1 MSAVAGPDPREA
13 LFPILDG
20 ALAAAEA
27 GGEIDVILAEGL
39 ERVLGAVGGSRG
51 AVFVKDPTTGGLHLR
66 TWSGAGEPAADGGEG
81 LALAPEREEL
91 QAALARGQVVQV
103 GDRGLAAAWLA
114 TTGLERALLVPMR
127 ARGETI
133 GVLALAPSPG
143 GDFGPRHR
151 DVALAAGRV
160 LALALRNAQL
170 FAGLQER
177 AGELDHQVRQLI
189 ALSEVTRAVARS
201 LDASAVQRTIVREAR
216 RLVRADMA
224 VLLQVGEDG
233 ELVQTATD
241 GLREGEEPPGA
252 AAAAGAM
259 QEGVARTL
267 EGPALAMPLL
277 RGRGL
282 PALGVLLLGRR
293 RPDPFVEDDTE
304 RLVWLTDQATVAL
317 TNAQLLSDLRREQ
330 ADRRRLAAALVEAQ
344 EQERRRIAEQIH
356 DGPVQELVGLSLLL
370 DAVVQDLEEAE
381 ATQAAEECAYV
392 AGHARSSVR
401 ALRQVIFDLHPLA
414 LDELGFTA
422 ATRSVSER
430 LAQAGVA
437 VEVDVDAADALPQMQ
452 RTVAFRVIQEALAN
466 VGRHARA
473 THTRIEAREVEGRM
487 EVRVADD
494 GRGFDPAAATGGLM
508 GGHLGLSAMRQRAA
522 LAGGAIRI
530 ESAPGAGTTV
540 KLTLPM
546 SEEAAGG

>member
-1 MSAVAGPDPREA
+1 MSPTAGHDPRDA

-27 GGEIDVILAEGL
+27 GGEIEAILADGL
-39 ERVLGAVGGSRG
+39 ERVLGAVGGARG
-51 AVFVKDPTTGGLHLR
+51 AVFVKDPTTGGLYLR
-66 TWSGAGEPAADGGEG
+66 SWVGDAESPPGGDLG

-91 QAALARGQVVQV
+91 HSALGRGQVVQV

-114 TTGLERALLVPMR
+114 STGLERALLVPMR

-133 GVLALAPSPG
+133 GVLALAPARG
-143 GDFGPRHR
+143 RDFGDR
-151 DVALAAGRV
+151 DRGVALAAGRV

-216 RLVRADMA
+216 RLGRADMA
-224 VLLQVGEDG
+224 VLMQAGEDG
-233 ELVQTATD
+233 ALVQTAAD

-252 AAAAGAM
+252 AGAAGAM
-259 QEGVARTL
+259 QDGVARTL
-267 EGPALAMPLL
+267 DGPALAMPLL
-277 RGRGL
+277 RGRGG

-293 RPDPFVEDDTE
+293 RADPFVEDDTE
-304 RLVWLTDQATVAL
+304 RLVWLADQATVAL

-370 DAVVQDLEEAE
+370 DAVVQDLEEAR
-381 ATQAAEECAYV
+381 AMKAAEECAYV

-430 LAQAGVA
+430 LGHAGVL

-487 EVRVADD
+487 EVLVADD
-494 GRGFDPAAATGGLM
+494 GRGFDPTAAGGGLM

-530 ESAPGAGTTV
+530 DSAPGAGTTV
-540 KLTLPM
+540 RLTLPL
-546 SEEAAGG
+546 SEEEPGG

>member
-1 MSAVAGPDPREA
+1 MSAAAGPDPREA

-27 GGEIDVILAEGL
+27 GGEIDTILEEGL
-39 ERVLGAVGGSRG
+39 ERVRGAVGGSHG
-51 AVFVKDPTTGGLHLR
+51 AVFVKDPTTGSLRLR
-66 TWSGAGEPAADGGEG
+66 TWSGGGGPQDGEEG
-81 LALAPEREEL
+81 MALAPEREEL
-91 QAALARGQVVQV
+91 QDALARGQVVQV
-103 GDRGLAAAWLA
+103 GGRGLAAAWLTA
-114 TTGLERALLVPMR
+114 IGLERALLVPMR

-133 GVLALAPSPG
+133 GVLALAPAPG
-143 GDFGPRHR
+143 DDFGPRHR

-177 AGELDHQVRQLI
+177 AGELDRQVRQLI

-224 VLLQVGEDG
+224 VLLQVTEDG
-233 ELVQTATD
+233 ELVQTAAD

-252 AAAAGAM
+252 AAAASAM
-259 QEGVARTL
+259 EEGVARTL

-293 RPDPFVEDDTE
+293 RPDAFVEDDLE

-381 ATQAAEECAYV
+381 ATRAAEECAYV

-430 LAQAGVA
+430 LAQAGVT

-473 THTRIEAREVEGRM
+473 THARIQAREVEGRM
-487 EVRVADD
+487 EVQVADD
-494 GRGFDPAAATGGLM
+494 GRGFDPTAASGGLM

-522 LAGGAIRI
+522 LAGGAVRI
-530 ESAPGAGTTV
+530 DSAPGAGTTV
-540 KLTLPM
+540 MLTLPL

>member
-1 MSAVAGPDPREA
+1 
-13 LFPILDG
+13 
-20 ALAAAEA
+20 
-27 GGEIDVILAEGL
+27 
-39 ERVLGAVGGSRG
+39 
-51 AVFVKDPTTGGLHLR
+51 VFVKDPTTGGLNLSS
-66 TWSGAGEPAADGGEG
+66 WVSADGTPSAGHEG
-81 LALAPEREEL
+81 MALAPEREEL
-91 QAALARGQVVQV
+91 HAALARGQVVQV
-103 GDRGLAAAWLA
+103 GDRGLSASWLAAA
-114 TTGLERALLVPMR
+114 GLERAMLVPMR
-127 ARGETI
+127 ARDETI
-133 GVLALAPSPG
+133 GVLALAPAPG
-143 GDFGPRHR
+143 GTFGAGAREI
-151 DVALAAGRV
+151 ALAAGRV

-216 RLVRADMA
+216 RLVRADTA
-224 VLLQVGEDG
+224 VLLQAGEDG
-233 ELVQTATD
+233 ELGQTAAD
-241 GLREGEEPPGA
+241 GLREGEQPPGA
-252 AAAAGAM
+252 AGAAEAM
-259 QEGVARTL
+259 HDGVARTL

-282 PALGVLLLGRR
+282 APVGVLLLGRR
-293 RPDPFVEDDTE
+293 RPDPFLEDDTE
-304 RLVWLTDQATVAL
+304 RLVWLADQATVAL

-381 ATQAAEECAYV
+381 APQAAEECAYV

-430 LAQAGVA
+430 LQQAGVT
-437 VEVDVDAADALPQMQ
+437 VEVDVDAAGALPQMQ

-466 VGRHARA
+466 VGRHAHA
-473 THTRIEAREVEGRM
+473 TRTRVEAREVEGRM

-494 GRGFDPAAATGGLM
+494 GRGFDPATAPGGLM

-522 LAGGAIRI
+522 LAGGSVRI
-530 ESAPGAGTTV
+530 DSAPGEGTTV
-540 KLTLPM
+540 MLTLPM
-546 SEEAAGG
+546 SEEGAEG